1 MIIDGQMIRVT
12 GSIGVATG
20 VPGSVDIVGL
30 ADRDMFLAKRG
41 R

>member
-1 MIIDGQMIRVT
+1 MVLDGHAIRIT

-30 ADRDMFLAKRG
+30 ADRDMFMAKRV